1 MVFGKYAHRI
11 VCLEFLRSDSPDMDM
26 MEHPQQVELQIPS
39 KLESRMIL
47 DVAIVG
53 DAKQVAVLLN
63 DNLLTIFDIAS
74 RTAVFRAKFNDATD
88 SIS

>member
-1 MVFGKYAHRI
+1 M
-11 VCLEFLRSDSPDMDM
+11 
-26 MEHPQQVELQIPS
+26 
-39 KLESRMIL
+39 